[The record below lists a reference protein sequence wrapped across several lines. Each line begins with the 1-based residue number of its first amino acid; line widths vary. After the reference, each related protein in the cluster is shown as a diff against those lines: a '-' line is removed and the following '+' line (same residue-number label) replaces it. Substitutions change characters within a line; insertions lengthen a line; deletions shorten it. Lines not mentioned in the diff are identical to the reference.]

1 MQLSFE
7 SVSFTFTVTE
17 SNDHM
22 KGSALEDV
30 GEKLEKDPD
39 PSVAHHGL
47 TSRVFLHTLM
57 FFSHNNRIVLLS
69 KFTIVKFKAMVV
81 ILREWSISN
90 TVSTK
95 SPGSSAGIQKE
106 TNLEGTDVFKPG
118 MHNVSL

>member
-1 MQLSFE
+1 
-7 SVSFTFTVTE
+7 
-17 SNDHM
+17 
-22 KGSALEDV
+22 
-30 GEKLEKDPD
+30 
-39 PSVAHHGL
+39 
-47 TSRVFLHTLM
+47 M

-106 TNLEGTDVFKPG
+106 TNLEGADVFKPG